1 MATFR
6 LALSAPDLSS
16 TSPTSS
22 PTTPSSALP
31 TNEADAGRALL
42 DAAANGHGEV
52 VTYGDDNTGGGTELQ
67 GGVEKLRAVSD
78 FAPINTRVKRCVAA
92 IIPPRSEAAVE
103 DAH

>member
-16 TSPTSS
+16 TSPGSS
-22 PTTPSSALP
+22 PSSPSTALP

-52 VTYGDDNTGGGTELQ
+52 VTHADAAGAALEQ
-67 GGVEKLRAVSD
+67 KGVEKLRAVSD
-78 FAPINTRVKRCVAA
+78 FAPINTRVKRCV
-92 IIPPRSEAAVE
+92 PPAPHLLRAGYPRLAM
-103 DAH
+103 A